1 MAIEGL
7 YNVPGIPPVK
17 REEKPS
23 LEKRKKERKKGT
35 KKQKKETDTE
45 EGHEKGRMVDIRI

>member
-17 REEKPS
+17 REEKPD
-23 LEKRKKERKKGT
+23 LEKRKKEKKGT
-35 KKQKKETDTE
+35 KKQKKETDKD

>member
-7 YNVPGIPPVK
+7 HNVPGIPPVK
-17 REEKPS
+17 REERPS